1 MSAAVLIEA
10 PFWADA
16 AGDTLRGWAEIL
28 FGGGRW
34 IRAWPPS
41 EDTLG
46 GKLNAATRLVLYATA
61 VVAFLVLAGGAG
73 FASSLLVLIVGAVSV
88 ASIVA
93 YYRYRQ
99 RRAMVV
105 VPVAATTAP
114 MTVSGFETG
123 VKDPVNNPYGNPMPY
138 EPGIA
143 VRSSVPPMEY
153 YQDDCLAHMYRG
165 TSEWDQNLFFN
176 RIPDPTLVARN
187 VFWPQDPR
195 PDIVSNEA
203 ACGDRKCR

>member
-1 MSAAVLIEA
+1 MSASVIVEA

-16 AGDTLRGWAEIL
+16 LRGWVDIL

-34 IRAWPPS
+34 IRAWPSS

-46 GKLNAATRLVLYATA
+46 GKLNAATRLVMYVTAT
-61 VVAFLVLAGGAG
+61 VSLLVLGAGAG
-73 FASSLLVLIVGAVSV
+73 FASSLIVLIVGVVAV

-99 RRAMVV
+99 RREPIADI
-105 VPVAATTAP
+105 TAP
-114 MTVSGFETG
+114 MTTSGFETG
-123 VKDPVNNPYGNPMPY
+123 VRDPVNNPYGNPMPY

-176 RIPDPTLVARN
+176 QIPDPTLVARN

>member
-1 MSAAVLIEA
+1 MSASGLVEV

-16 AGDTLRGWAEIL
+16 AGDTLRGWADVL

-41 EDTLG
+41 EGSLG
-46 GKLNAATRLVLYATA
+46 GKLNAATRLVMYATA
-61 VVAFLVLAGGAG
+61 AVSLLAVGSG
-73 FASSLLVLIVGAVSV
+73 FASSLIVLLVGVVAV

-99 RRAMVV
+99 RRAPIAEIV
-105 VPVAATTAP
+105 AP
-114 MTVSGFETG
+114 MITSGFETG
-123 VKDPVNNPYGNPMPY
+123 VRDPVNNPYGNPMPY

-203 ACGDRKCR
+203 ACGDRNCR